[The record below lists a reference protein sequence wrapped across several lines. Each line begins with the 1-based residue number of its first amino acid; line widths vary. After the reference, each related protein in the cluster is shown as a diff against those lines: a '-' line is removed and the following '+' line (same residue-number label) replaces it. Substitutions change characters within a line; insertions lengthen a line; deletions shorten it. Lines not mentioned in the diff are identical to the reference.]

1 MIKMLGGWG
10 LIKMECPILFSAPL
24 PTFCFAPPPLAR
36 DVFESRTETGSE
48 HFACQDSGLSQ
59 IFKLIVSTSE
69 KILNNV
75 KEVV

>member
-1 MIKMLGGWG
+1 
-10 LIKMECPILFSAPL
+10 MECPILFSAPQL
-24 PTFCFAPPPLAR
+24 PTFCFALPPLAR